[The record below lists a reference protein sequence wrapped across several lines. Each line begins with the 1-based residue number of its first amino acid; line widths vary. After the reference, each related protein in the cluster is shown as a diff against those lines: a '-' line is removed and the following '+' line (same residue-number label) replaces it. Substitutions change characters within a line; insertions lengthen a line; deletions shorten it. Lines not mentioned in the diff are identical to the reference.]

1 MGRKRL
7 DVQAWVHRSTYRSI
21 YLRVPLRHWLIPV
34 AFAAL
39 AWCWI
44 PAFAVPLSGQQEGR
58 AEDESWWAYRPLER
72 PAIPVDEAPSSAVHP
87 VDAHVEALRG
97 GAGLSAAPEADPLT
111 LLRRASF
118 ALTGL
123 PPSAEV
129 RERFRTDVE
138 ARGVDAAW
146 GMLLEELQASP
157 QYGVHS
163 ARAWLDLVRYAE
175 TNGYERDSP
184 KEGIWRY
191 RDWVVDALNDDVPY
205 DRFVQLQMAGDEY
218 AESMGD
224 RGEATGA
231 KLATGVYRLGVWDDE
246 PSDRPQALSD
256 ERADIVDTFSQLV
269 FATTMGCA
277 RCHDHKADPVSQND
291 YFALTAHFRGVEG
304 YRYGGTRPLAAAGPS
319 GVWTTSERD
328 EAVALLDAEIK
339 GLVSRADQRKGPQS
353 IVLVADARAA
363 ETQWRYSRTAP
374 VDGWATPGFDASD
387 WSVGAGGFGRKNTPG
402 GLVRTPWKTPDILLR
417 TEFWLESVPET
428 LRLRLHHDEDVKVF
442 LNGALVLERGGYQVS
457 YEDYQLGAEGLRALV
472 VGRNVLAVQC
482 HQTAGGQYI
491 DVGLDTALDL
501 SKPEGL
507 VAAAETLVTGDGPEV
522 ERLQALLGTRKRYLS
537 GPVVE
542 PFPAQL
548 AYERGAKPASQH
560 VELRGSAHA
569 LGDIVEPSLP
579 AAWRS
584 GARAG
589 AAAYSIPA
597 APKGAASSGRRMA
610 LSEWAFDG
618 GAHLTARVQA
628 NRVWQ
633 RLFGRGLCRT
643 PGDFG
648 RLGERPTHPEL
659 LDELAWQ
666 LIDREWSVKSLE
678 WWIMESGTYRMASAG
693 DPASEPIDPRNN
705 LYWRFDPHRLTAE
718 EFRDAALAV
727 SGELDDSLGGP
738 WVFPP
743 LAPEVLATSSRPD
756 AAWGRAEGTDAVRR
770 SLYVHVKRSLRE
782 PLLAALDQPDPDLP
796 CPSRFPTNVPTQA
809 LLTLNGTFAQS
820 AAQSLATSV
829 GEANGA
835 PLKPDADPVGEAWCV
850 AAIET
855 ALGREPKEGEASR
868 GAEFL
873 RAVIVDHEETLE
885 SARRLFALGLLNRN
899 EFMWV
904 D

>member
-1 MGRKRL
+1 MHQGR
-7 DVQAWVHRSTYRSI
+7 
-21 YLRVPLRHWLIPV
+21 WLIPTVVV
-34 AFAAL
+34 AFAWFL
-39 AWCWI
+39 I
-44 PAFAVPLSGQQEGR
+44 PAFALPLGGEDSSR
-58 AEDESWWAYRPLER
+58 AQGESWWAYRPLER
-72 PAIPVDEAPSSAVHP
+72 PAVPGGDAQSNGAHA
-87 VDAHVEALRG
+87 VDAHIHALRVP
-97 GAGLSAAPEADPLT
+97 AGLTGAQEADPRT

-123 PPSAEV
+123 PPGAEE
-129 RERFRTDVE
+129 REGFDRDIE
-138 ARGVDAAW
+138 ERGFEAAW
-146 GMLLEELQASP
+146 DALLGRLQGSP
-157 QYGVHS
+157 QYGVHG
-163 ARAWLDLVRYAE
+163 ARFWLDLVRYGE
-175 TNGYERDSP
+175 TNGYERDGQ

-191 RDWVVDALNDDVPY
+191 RDWVVDALNGDVPY

-218 AESMGD
+218 AESMGA
-224 RGEATGA
+224 RAEVTRA

-277 RCHDHKADPVSQND
+277 RCHDHKADPVSQSE
-291 YFALTAHFRGVEG
+291 YFALTAYFRGVEG
-304 YRYGGTRPLAAAGPS
+304 YRYGGTRPLTGAGPP
-319 GVWTTSERD
+319 GVWTRAERD
-328 EAVALLDAEIK
+328 EAVALVDAEIK
-339 GLVSRADQRKGPQS
+339 GLVSGAELRKGLQPE
-353 IVLVADARAA
+353 VLVADARAG
-363 ETQWRYSRTAP
+363 ETEWRYSMMAP
-374 VDGWATPGFDASD
+374 VNGWAAPGFDASS
-387 WSVGAGGFGRKNTPG
+387 WIVGPGGFGREGTPG
-402 GLVRTPWKTPDILLR
+402 GVVRTAWTTPDILLR
-417 TEFWLESVPET
+417 TEFRLGSMPGT
-428 LRLRLHHDEDVKVF
+428 LRVRLHHDEDVRVF
-442 LNGALVLERGGYQVS
+442 LNGVLVLERSGYQVA
-457 YEDYQLGAEGLRALV
+457 YADYQLGAEALNALV

-491 DVGLDTALDL
+491 DVGLDTELDL
-501 SKPEGL
+501 SKPDGL
-507 VAAAETLVTGDGPEV
+507 VAAAETLAKADGPEA
-522 ERLQALLGTRKRYLS
+522 ERLRALLGTRRRHLAQ
-537 GPVVE
+537 PVVE
-542 PFPAQL
+542 PFPAQVV
-548 AYERGAKPASQH
+548 YERGAKPAAQH
-560 VELRGSAHA
+560 VELRGSVHA
-569 LGDIVEPSLP
+569 LGEAVEPALP

-589 AAAYSIPA
+589 AAAHSIPA
-597 APKGAASSGRRMA
+597 AAPDAASSGRRKA
-610 LSEWAFDG
+610 LAEWAFDG

-666 LIDREWSVKSLE
+666 LIERDWSVKSLE
-678 WWIMESGTYRMASAG
+678 RWIMGSRTYRMASAG
-693 DPASEPIDPRNN
+693 DPASETVDPRNDF
-705 LYWRFDPHRLTAE
+705 YWRFDPHRLTAE

-727 SGELDDSLGGP
+727 GGELDQTLGGP
-738 WVFPP
+738 WVYPP

-782 PLLAALDQPDPDLP
+782 PLLAAMDQPDPDLP

-809 LLTLNGTFAQS
+809 LLTLNGTFAQD
-820 AAQSLATSV
+820 AAQSLAESV
-829 GEANGA
+829 GAEKWTEDPSGA
-835 PLKPDADPVGEAWCV
+835 GWCA
-850 AAIET
+850 AAIEL

-868 GAEFL
+868 GASFI
-873 RAVIVDHEETLE
+873 RTVVADHAETLD